1 MRDLR
6 KLGGLILV
14 DRAGDSWCLGGD
26 GGSSSAKFTE
36 KDCKSSLTALPLA
49 FLGIADLHLDLAS
62 ED

>member
-1 MRDLR
+1 MRDLI
-6 KLGGLILV
+6 KLGDLILV
-14 DRAGDSWCLGGD
+14 DRDGDSWCLGD